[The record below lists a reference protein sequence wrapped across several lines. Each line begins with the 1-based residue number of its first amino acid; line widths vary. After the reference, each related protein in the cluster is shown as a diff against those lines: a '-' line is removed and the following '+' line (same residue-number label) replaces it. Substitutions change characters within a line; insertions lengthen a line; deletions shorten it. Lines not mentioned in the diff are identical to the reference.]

1 MCFLS
6 KKIIYCMIYKS
17 SILYIVKYTD
27 SLEEAKIKAGIE
39 LRKLDLESKNWT
51 INTSF
56 RAKC

>member
-1 MCFLS
+1 
-6 KKIIYCMIYKS
+6 MIYKS